1 MKLHFFV
8 YVLYDCM
15 FLKCYLYCLLSN
27 IDTINNFYDLSFP
40 FRVEVP
46 LEHLA
51 NPIQDIK
58 EENDLD
64 VPLPTDQVRY
74 LCKLKPILVLT

>member
-1 MKLHFFV
+1 M
-8 YVLYDCM
+8 
-15 FLKCYLYCLLSN
+15 LSN

-58 EENDLD
+58 EENDID

-74 LCKLKPILVLT
+74 IFKLKHSCANIVKDSINRTNNNVRHSDCQISK